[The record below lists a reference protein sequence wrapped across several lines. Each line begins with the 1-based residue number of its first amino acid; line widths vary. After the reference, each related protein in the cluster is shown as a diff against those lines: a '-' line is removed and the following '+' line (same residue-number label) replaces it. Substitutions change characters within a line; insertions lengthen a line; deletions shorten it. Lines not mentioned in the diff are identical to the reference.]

1 MQTNTSHVTHFHA
14 PSYAWKWV
22 TCDVYM
28 YIIMY
33 MCVHV
38 LYTGGHIRTHFVM
51 LYSVVPSAVR
61 VITAGI
67 M

>member
-1 MQTNTSHVTHFHA
+1 MQTNTLHVTHFHA